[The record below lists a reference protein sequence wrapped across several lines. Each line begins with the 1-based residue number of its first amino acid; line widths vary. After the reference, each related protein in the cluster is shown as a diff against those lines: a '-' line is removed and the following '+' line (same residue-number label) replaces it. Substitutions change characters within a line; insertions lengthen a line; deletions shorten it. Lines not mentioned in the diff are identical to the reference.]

1 MLPERKSQCN
11 KTAIIVIKVEK
22 KKKKEQAQHQKTV
35 IALSTAY
42 STVIRII
49 CKYNNC

>member
-11 KTAIIVIKVEK
+11 KTAIIVIKVE
-22 KKKKEQAQHQKTV
+22 KKKEQAQHQKTV